1 MHYYTTYQRYKKGQ
15 LIAPLNLETSRL
27 VQVEKKTGKAR
38 YIRLVNDYLGG
49 IEVSGVNFRYSMK
62 DNYVYFRFNDAL
74 KLKEQLEEVLN
85 TNTSMDNSIRERIT
99 HLKNSLHEDSNDV
112 IVLCTFKEE

>member
-1 MHYYTTYQRYKKGQ
+1 
-15 LIAPLNLETSRL
+15 
-27 VQVEKKTGKAR
+27 
-38 YIRLVNDYLGG
+38 
-49 IEVSGVNFRYSMK
+49 MK

-74 KLKEQLEEVLN
+74 KLKEQLEEVLK

>member
-1 MHYYTTYQRYKKGQ
+1 LHYYTTYQRYKKGE
-15 LIAPLNLETSRL
+15 LIAPQNLETNRL

-49 IEVSGVNFRYSMK
+49 LEVSGVNFRYSMK

-74 KLKEQLEEVLN
+74 KLKEQLEEVLK